1 MGSKKLQVWL
11 PLLFAMVMVAGMAI
25 GYKLKGNT
33 AGNSLFFANNSNASA
48 LPEILKLISTKY
60 VDNVGT
66 DSLKIDAIN
75 DMLAHLDPHSVY
87 IPPQDVQAV
96 NEDLQGNF
104 EGIGVEFQIFN
115 DTINVVNVLQGGPS
129 EKAGVQAGD
138 KMIKI
143 NDTVAMTGRNIAPQD
158 VRRFLR
164 GEEGSKVKITMLRDN
179 RLLPVTI
186 TRGTIPVPSVDVS
199 YIIAPQTGFI
209 RINKFGETT
218 YDEFEDALQ
227 KLLKQGAQKLI
238 LDLRGNGGGFLS
250 QAVSIADEFLDDNK
264 MVVYTQG
271 AKEPRTEYHCKKQG
285 LFETGKLVVLVDETS
300 ASASEILS
308 GALQDWD
315 RATIIGRRTFG
326 KGLVQ
331 QQYNLSDG
339 GALRLTVARYYT
351 PVGRNIQKPYNKG
364 KEAYEEELIQRFHNG
379 EVLVGDTTK
388 PTTQPFKTPS
398 GKIVYGGG
406 GITPDIFVPFD
417 TATQP
422 KAVTDL
428 FFKGTISNYIYHF
441 FMQNKKDL
449 NTIKTPQQLRLQYP
463 ENRFSWSDLA
473 QFAARDSIAI
483 NTVSP
488 AAKEEVLQKMPA
500 YLARQIFR
508 TEGYYEMVNSDDA
521 MIRKALETLGS
532 NETK

>member
-11 PLLFAMVMVAGMAI
+11 PVLFAIVMTAGMAI
-25 GYKLKGNT
+25 GYKLREST
-33 AGNSLFFANNSNASA
+33 AGVSRFFVNNNNSSA
-48 LPEILKLISTKY
+48 LGEILKLIQDKY
-60 VDNVGT
+60 VDTVST
-66 DSLKIDAIN
+66 DTLKDDAIN

-87 IPPQDVQAV
+87 IPPQDVETV

-104 EGIGVEFQIFN
+104 EGIGVEFQIFD
-115 DTINVVNVLQGGPS
+115 DTVNVVNVLQGGPS

-143 NDTVAMTGRNIAPQD
+143 NDSVAMTGRNITPQD
-158 VRRFLR
+158 VRRLLR
-164 GEEGSKVKITMLRDN
+164 GEGGTTVKITMRRNDKLM
-179 RLLPVTI
+179 PFTI
-186 TRGTIPVPSVDVS
+186 SRSEIPVPSVDVD

-218 YDEFEDALQ
+218 YDEFTDALQ
-227 KLLKQGAQKLI
+227 KLQKQGMQKLI

-250 QAVSIADEFLDDNK
+250 QAVSIADEFLDGDK
-264 MVVYTQG
+264 LVVYTQG
-271 AKEPRTEYHCKKQG
+271 INEPKEEYRCKKQG

-364 KEAYEEELIQRFHNG
+364 KDAYEEELIQRFHNG
-379 EVLVGDTTK
+379 EVLVGDTSK
-388 PTTQPFKTPS
+388 PTTHPFKTPS

-417 TATQP
+417 TTSQP
-422 KAVTDL
+422 KPVMDM
-428 FFKGTISNYIYHF
+428 FYKGTLSNYIYHF
-441 FMQNKKDL
+441 FIENKPALDK
-449 NTIKTPQQLRLQYP
+449 IKTTEQLREQYT
-463 ENRFSWSDLA
+463 ENNFNWADLA
-473 QFAARDSIAI
+473 RFAARDSIAVTDI
-483 NTVSP
+483 SP
-488 AAKEEVLQKMPA
+488 ATKEEVLQKMPA
-500 YLARQIFR
+500 YLARQMFR
-508 TEGYYEMVNSDDA
+508 TEGYYEMVNPDDA
-521 MIRKALETLGS
+521 MVKKALETLA
-532 NETK
+532 K

>member
-11 PLLFAMVMVAGMAI
+11 PLLFAIVLTAGMAI
-25 GYKLKGNT
+25 GYKLREST
-33 AGNSLFFANNSNASA
+33 AGASAFFINNNNSST
-48 LPEILKLISTKY
+48 LGEILKLIQDKY
-60 VDNVGT
+60 VDKVST
-66 DSLKIDAIN
+66 DTLKEEAIN

-87 IPPQDVQAV
+87 IPPQDLQTV

-104 EGIGVEFQIFN
+104 EGIGVEFQIFD
-115 DTINVVNVLQGGPS
+115 DTVNVVNVLQGGPS

-143 NDTVAMTGRNIAPQD
+143 DDSVAMTGRKITPQD
-158 VRRFLR
+158 VRRLLR
-164 GEEGSKVKITMLRDN
+164 GEGGSNVKITMLRN
-179 RLLPVTI
+179 GRLSPFTI
-186 TRGTIPVPSVDVS
+186 TRGTIPVPSVDVA

-218 YDEFEDALQ
+218 YDEFTDALQ
-227 KLLKQGAQKLI
+227 KLQKQGMQKLI

-250 QAVSIADEFLDDNK
+250 QAVSIADEFLDGNK
-264 MVVYTQG
+264 LVVYTQG
-271 AKEPRTEYHCKKQG
+271 VNEPKEEYRCKKQG

-331 QQYNLSDG
+331 QQYNLSDN

-417 TATQP
+417 TSSQP
-422 KAVTDL
+422 KAITDM
-428 FFKGTISNYIYHF
+428 FYKGTLSDYIYHF
-441 FMQNKKDL
+441 FIENKAAL
-449 NTIKTPQQLRLQYP
+449 NEIKTPQQLKEQYT
-463 ENRFSWSDLA
+463 ENNFSWPDLVR
-473 QFAARDSIAI
+473 FASKDSI
-483 NTVSP
+483 TLTDVSP
-488 AAKEEVLQKMPA
+488 SAKEEVLQKMPA
-500 YLARQIFR
+500 YLARQMFR
-508 TEGYYEMVNSDDA
+508 TEGYYEMINPEDA
-521 MIRKALETLGS
+521 MVKKALEVLA
-532 NETK
+532 K

>member
-11 PLLFAMVMVAGMAI
+11 PLLFAIVMVAGMAI
-25 GYKLKGNT
+25 GYKLKEHT
-33 AGNSLFFANNSNASA
+33 AGASAFFINNSNSSA
-48 LPEILKLISTKY
+48 LQEIVKLISEKY
-60 VDNVGT
+60 VDKVRT
-66 DSLKIDAIN
+66 DSLKDDAIN

-87 IPPQDVQAV
+87 IPPQDLQTV

-104 EGIGVEFQIFN
+104 EGIGVEFQIFG
-115 DTINVVNVLQGGPS
+115 DTVNVMNVLQNGPS
-129 EKAGVQAGD
+129 DKAGVEAGD
-138 KMIKI
+138 KMIEI
-143 NDTVAMTGRNIAPQD
+143 NDSIVMTGRNIVPPD
-158 VRRFLR
+158 VRRLLR
-164 GEEGSKVKITMLRDN
+164 GEGGSKVKITMLRDEK
-179 RLLPVTI
+179 LVPVVI
-186 TRGTIPVPSVDVS
+186 IRGTIPVPSVDVD

-218 YDEFEDALQ
+218 YSEFIEALQ
-227 KLLKQGAQKLI
+227 KLQKQGMQKLI

-250 QAVSIADEFLDDNK
+250 QAVSIADEFLDGDK

-300 ASASEILS
+300 ASASEIVS

-364 KEAYEEELIQRFHNG
+364 KDAYEEELIQRFHNG

-406 GITPDIFVPFD
+406 GITPDVFVPFD
-417 TATQP
+417 TTTQP
-422 KAVTDL
+422 KAITEL
-428 FFKGTISNYIYHF
+428 FYKGTISNYIYHF
-441 FMQNKKDL
+441 FIRNKKEL
-449 NTIKTPQQLRLQYP
+449 NNIKSPQQLREKYT
-463 ENRFSWSDLA
+463 ENKFSWSDLA
-473 QFAARDSIAI
+473 RFAARDNIDVSQ
-483 NTVSP
+483 VSP
-488 AAKEEVLQKMPA
+488 RAKENVLEKMPA
-500 YLARQIFR
+500 YLARQKFR
-508 TEGYYEMVNSDDA
+508 TEGYFELVNSGDA
-521 MIRKALETLGS
+521 MVKKALETLA
-532 NETK
+532 E

>member
-11 PLLFAMVMVAGMAI
+11 PLLFAIVMTGGMAI
-25 GYKLKGNT
+25 GYKLKENT
-33 AGNSLFFANNSNASA
+33 GGTSAFFVNNSNSSP
-48 LPEILKLISTKY
+48 LSEILKLISTKY

-66 DSLKIDAIN
+66 DSLQDDAIN

-87 IPPQDVQAV
+87 IPPQDLQSV

-104 EGIGVEFQIFN
+104 EGIGVEFQIFS
-115 DTINVVNVLQGGPS
+115 DTVNVVNVLQDGPS
-129 EKAGVQAGD
+129 DKAGVQAGD

-143 NDTVAMTGRNIAPQD
+143 NDTTAMAGKNITPQD
-158 VRRFLR
+158 VRRLLR
-164 GEEGSKVKITMLRDN
+164 GEGGSKVTITMLRN
-179 RLLPVTI
+179 GKLLPLII
-186 TRGTIPVPSVDVS
+186 TRGTIEVPSVDVD

-209 RINKFGETT
+209 RINKFGENT
-218 YDEFEDALQ
+218 YDEFVTALQ
-227 KLLKQGAQKLI
+227 KLQKEGMQKLI
-238 LDLRGNGGGFLS
+238 VDLRGNGGGFLS
-250 QAVSIADEFLDDNK
+250 QAVSIADEFLDGDK
-264 MVVYTQG
+264 LVVYTQG
-271 AKEPRTEYHCKKQG
+271 AKEPKAEYRCKKQG
-285 LFETGKLVVLVDETS
+285 LFENGKLVVLVDETS

-388 PTTQPFKTPS
+388 PTTHPFKTPS

-417 TATQP
+417 TTTQP
-422 KAVTDL
+422 KPVTDM
-428 FFKGTISNYIYHF
+428 FYKGTISNYIYHF
-441 FMQNKKDL
+441 FIEHKPALDK
-449 NTIKTPQQLRLQYP
+449 IKTPGQLREQYT
-463 ENRFSWSDLA
+463 ENKFSWSDLA
-473 QFAARDSIAI
+473 QFAVHDSIAI
-483 NTVSP
+483 GDVSLSE
-488 AAKEEVLQKMPA
+488 KEEVLQKMPA

-508 TEGYYEMVNSDDA
+508 TEGYYELINPDDA
-521 MIRKALETLGS
+521 MVKKALEVLA
-532 NETK
+532 K